1 MKTLKEKR
9 KENEKIING
18 FYEKAAEM
26 LAEAKKPE
34 DIQKAYEYIRKERK
48 RIEKDV
54 REK

>member
-9 KENEKIING
+9 KENERVINR
-18 FYEKAAEM
+18 FYEKATEM

-48 RIEKDV
+48 KVTKDV
-54 REK
+54 WGK

>member
-1 MKTLKEKR
+1 LKTLKEKR
-9 KENEKIING
+9 KENERVINR

-48 RIEKDV
+48 RIAKNV
-54 REK
+54 RER